1 MRKKKTRV
9 TTPAVRQY
17 EAVECGAACLKI
29 ILGYYGRYVPLSDI
43 RNLCGVSRDGI
54 NALQLKRVATS
65 FGLSVRAYT
74 CSAQHLWNNPPVPCI
89 IHWDFDHFLVIEGF
103 SDKYAF
109 LNDPMYGRR
118 RIYLD
123 DFEECFTGVVLELVP
138 GQDFCTGGQTE
149 NLYRWVPSLIL
160 PYKRLFPWLFF
171 LSLSTA
177 VPQLFIAGATSQFI
191 DSYLLE
197 GRSNIAVPAIIIT
210 SIAILV
216 LVVLLCIQKFI
227 LRLISSLLVKRL
239 ASFLYVSI
247 FSLPYR
253 FFVQRMRGEVS
264 SRLLLPFL
272 VVQVSINGFADF
284 LLSAGPGFFALLV
297 GVLISPLLSFITLF
311 VATVT
316 AVITILIRN
325 SRTSAN
331 YNLAYL
337 EGKAD
342 GIGMN
347 VIQSIE
353 TVKASG
359 LENEAFIN
367 WSAVFSELSLEFQR
381 QSLASSL
388 IGLIGS
394 TSGFVIRLSV
404 ILFGGYLIISGL
416 LTLGEL
422 MAFQFLVGLI
432 EEPLMQLGL
441 LVTQLQELD
450 GELGRIND
458 VLDTK
463 IDPLVR
469 SFSGYTHTSIYS
481 VSDDQRDVRLTG
493 SLDVTNLCFH
503 YSTTSPMIIN
513 NISLAIIPGQHI
525 SIVGDSGSGKSTLL
539 RLLAGIESPTHGKI
553 QYDGLTWMDYDDST
567 LRSSI
572 GLVSQE
578 SFIFSASLEKNITLW
593 DPQFAS
599 RAVSI
604 VLDRLG
610 LLSELGG
617 PSSLNL
623 QLNEGGTILSGGQR
637 QRIEIA
643 RALIR
648 NPSLLLMDEAT
659 SSLDPYCEKEI
670 VSYIKDTPR
679 TLITVAHRPYTA
691 QVSDLVLVLDH
702 GKIVEQGRPCELAS
716 AGGYYQQLLEAE
728 SQI

>member
-1 MRKKKTRV
+1 MTEPKCRV
-9 TTPAVRQY
+9 TTPAVKQY

-29 ILGYYGRYVPLSDI
+29 ILGYYGRHVPLSDI
-43 RNLCGVSRDGI
+43 RNLCGVSRDGV

-65 FGLSVRAYT
+65 FGLLVRAYT
-74 CSAQHLWNNPPVPCI
+74 CSAEQLWTNPPVPCI

-118 RIYLD
+118 RIYLE
-123 DFEECFTGVVLELVP
+123 DFEECFTGVVLELAP
-138 GQDFCTGGQTE
+138 GQDFSTGGQIE
-149 NLYRWVPSLIL
+149 NLYRWLPSFIL
-160 PYKRLFPWLFF
+160 PYKRFFPWLLL

-177 VPQLFIAGATSQFI
+177 LPQLFIAGATSQFI
-191 DSYLLE
+191 DSFLLE
-197 GRSNIAVPAIIIT
+197 GRRNIAVPAILVT
-210 SIAILV
+210 AIAI
-216 LVVLLCIQKFI
+216 VVLIILLSIQKLI
-227 LRLISSLLVKRL
+227 LRVIGTLLVKRL
-239 ASFLYVSI
+239 SSFLYISI
-247 FSLPYR
+247 FSLPYC
-253 FFVQRMRGEVS
+253 FFIQRMRGEVS

-272 VVQVSINGFADF
+272 VVQVSVNGFADF
-284 LLSAGPGFFALLV
+284 ILSAGPGILALLV
-297 GVLISPLLSFITLF
+297 GLFISPLLSFITLF
-311 VATVT
+311 VATVS
-316 AVITILIRN
+316 VVFTIAIRN
-325 SRTSAN
+325 SRIAAN

-337 EGKAD
+337 DGKAD

-367 WSAVFSELSLEFQR
+367 WSAVFAELSLEIQH

-394 TSGFVIRLSV
+394 TSGFLLRLSV
-404 ILFGGYLIISGL
+404 ILLGGYLIISGL

-432 EEPLMQLGL
+432 EEPLMQMGL

-458 VLDTK
+458 VLDTEV
-463 IDPLVR
+463 DPLVR
-469 SFSGYTHTSIYS
+469 SFSEYTRPSVYS
-481 VSDDQRDVRLTG
+481 VTDSPRAHKLSGSVVVSD
-493 SLDVTNLCFH
+493 LCFR
-503 YSTTSPMIIN
+503 YSNTSPMILDHI
-513 NISLAIIPGQHI
+513 NISLTAGQHI

-553 QYDGLTWMDYDDST
+553 HYDGLTWMDCDDST

-572 GLVSQE
+572 GLVSQDV
-578 SFIFSASLEKNITLW
+578 FLFSATLEQNITLW
-593 DPQFAS
+593 DPQFSSMAAS
-599 RAVSI
+599 T

-610 LLSELGG
+610 LLKELGG
-617 PSSLNL
+617 PSAVTL
-623 QLNEGGTILSGGQR
+623 QINEGGTILSGGQR

-670 VSYIKDTPR
+670 IANIKHTSR
-679 TLITVAHRPYTA
+679 TLITVAHRLYTA
-691 QVSDLVLVLDH
+691 QVSDLVLVLDQ
-702 GKIVEQGRPCELAS
+702 GKIVEQGRPCDLAS
-716 AGGYYQQLLEAE
+716 AGGCYQQLLEAE
-728 SQI
+728 SEL